1 MRSLIVVADIPGLIP
16 GAHKNRGLGI
26 GFLRHIE
33 RCIAFLFIIDSSVY
47 EPWLQLEALRDE
59 IDKYKSEMLR
69 RPSAVIANKIDLPE
83 GRDNLNQLQDCAA
96 RLELP
101 FFAISAKDSI
111 GIVPV
116 LKHIRQRYDLVKENI
131 DEN

>member
-1 MRSLIVVADIPGLIP
+1 MRCLVVVADIPGLIP
-16 GAHKNRGLGI
+16 GAHRNRGLGI

-33 RCIAFLFIIDSSVY
+33 RCIAFLFIIDSSAH

-59 IDKYKSEMLR
+59 IDKYKSEMLL
-69 RPSAVIANKIDLPE
+69 RPSAVIANKMDLPE
-83 GRDNLNQLQDCAA
+83 GRDNLNQLQICAA
-96 RLELP
+96 GLELP

-111 GIVPV
+111 GILPV